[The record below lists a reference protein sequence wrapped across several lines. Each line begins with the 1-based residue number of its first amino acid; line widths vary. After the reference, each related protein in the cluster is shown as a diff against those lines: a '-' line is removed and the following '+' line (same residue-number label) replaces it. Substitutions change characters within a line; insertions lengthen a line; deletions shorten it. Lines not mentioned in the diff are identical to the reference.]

1 MDRGDRERPGGTPTV
16 RDRSHIVLLILGLG
30 LGLYARLIGLD
41 WGTSDFVLP
50 EHARQ
55 GVATAFYQFHPD
67 ERTLVHAALTLRSP
81 FDPPTAYGMLPLYLL
96 TAGLELSSALLSW
109 NAATVDHPETARQ
122 VYLTARFFSAL
133 LSCACLALVW
143 WLGRRHFDR
152 WTGGLALFFVAAAPL
167 AVQLAHFATVDG
179 VFTFFCLL
187 FFCLLARALDLG
199 RRRDYL
205 FAGLAVAAVAAVRL
219 NGLLLGGVLL
229 AGHLLQNRSWR
240 ALRDTRLW
248 LAGLAAV
255 LLLIL
260 LQPFL
265 VTEPSV
271 LWRAESTYDLGFSL
285 KIARGEILRPWSL
298 VDLHTLP
305 YLHYWTHL
313 FPLGVGWPLT
323 LAFLLGA
330 GHALWHR
337 HLAGSLMLLWIAL
350 YFAQVGGL
358 HTKHVRY
365 LLPLLP
371 FLCLLTANACVWL
384 IRTPKTRLAG
394 YGLTGLLL
402 FYTGI
407 YGLAFTRIYADEDS
421 RIVAGRW
428 LAARV
433 PSGSEIGVER
443 GGFPMS
449 QLIDGQRHP
458 RRLLNLS
465 PLFEGRGLMT
475 CRSQRIYLQD
485 RLRDLEYIAIT
496 DVNRYQQ
503 FLAAPELLPALATF
517 YRDLIGGKLGYDL
530 VQRFKRYPA
539 IAGIQFKDD
548 GAEPSFIGYDHPAVF
563 LFKRRSAPEVERGLE
578 HLDGARHCA
587 DALLQ
592 QGAAALREGALERAM
607 QNFREV
613 VDSHPDLDLVHLLIA
628 DAHRRAGRQ
637 DRERESRERY
647 RVASRR
653 HSAHVLPFAAGMGL
667 VDLDLPDLAREVL
680 IEGTQKAAYMP
691 SWAIEDLAT
700 AYVLLANIAL
710 ERDQHDLAW
719 DTYRL
724 STRIDPNSEAFNRLG
739 FLAYRAEDFD
749 RAIDFWDQSVR
760 LQDNQASIHSN
771 LGQILAAH
779 RREQELDRALHH
791 LTRAVQL
798 DPGLSAQLN
807 PWIDAVRS
815 ARQKK
820 K

>member
-1 MDRGDRERPGGTPTV
+1 M
-16 RDRSHIVLLILGLG
+16 RDKSYIILLILGLG
-30 LGLYARLIGLD
+30 LGLYARFVGLD

-55 GVATAFYQFHPD
+55 GVTTAFYQFHPD
-67 ERTLVHAALTLRSP
+67 ERTLVRATLDLRSP
-81 FDPPTAYGMLPLYLL
+81 FEPPTAYGMLPLYLL
-96 TAGLELSSALLSW
+96 RAGLELSSALLGW
-109 NAATVDHPETARQ
+109 NAAAVDHPETARQ
-122 VYLTARFFSAL
+122 IYLTARFFSAL

-143 WLGRRHFDR
+143 WLGLRHFGR
-152 WTGGLALFFVAAAPL
+152 WTGGLALFFVAASPL

-187 FFCLLARALDLG
+187 FFCLLTHALDLG
-199 RRRDYL
+199 HRRDYL
-205 FAGLAVAAVAAVRL
+205 LAGLAVGAVAAVRL
-219 NGLLLGGVLL
+219 NGLLLGGVVL
-229 AGHLLQNRSWR
+229 AAHLLQNRSWR
-240 ALRDTRLW
+240 ALRDARLW
-248 LAGLAAV
+248 LAGLAA
-255 LLLIL
+255 LLLLVL

-271 LWRAESTYDLGFSL
+271 LWRAESTSDLGFSL

-298 VDLHTLP
+298 VDLDTLP

-323 LAFLLGA
+323 LAFLLGVA
-330 GHALWHR
+330 HALWHR
-337 HLAGSLMLLWIAL
+337 RLASGLMLLWIAL

-371 FLCLLTANACVWL
+371 FLCLLAADACIWL
-384 IRTPKTRLAG
+384 IRTPKTRLLG
-394 YGLTGLLL
+394 YGLTTLL
-402 FYTGI
+402 FLYTGV
-407 YGLAFTRIYADEDS
+407 YGLAFTRLYAAEDS

-428 LAARV
+428 LAAHV
-433 PSGSEIGVER
+433 PAGSEIGVER

-449 QLIDGQRHP
+449 QLIDNQRHP

-485 RLRDLEYIAIT
+485 RLLDLEYIAIT

-503 FLAAPELLPALATF
+503 FLAAPKLLPALATF
-517 YRDLIGGKLGYDL
+517 YRNLVDGRLGYDL
-530 VQRFKRYPA
+530 VQRFKCYPA

-548 GAEPSFIGYDHPAVF
+548 GAEPSFIGYDHPAVL
-563 LFKRRSAPEVERGLE
+563 LFKRRSTPGVEQGLE
-578 HLDGARHCA
+578 RLDGAQHCA
-587 DALLQ
+587 DASLQ
-592 QGAAALREGALERAM
+592 QGATALREGELERAA
-607 QNFREV
+607 QHFQEAI
-613 VDSHPDLDLVHLLIA
+613 DSHPDMDLIHLLIA
-628 DAHRRAGRQ
+628 EVHRRAGRQ
-637 DRERESRERY
+637 EQEREARERY
-647 RVASRR
+647 RITARR

-691 SWAIEDLAT
+691 SWAVEDLAT

-710 ERDQHDLAW
+710 ERGQSDLAW

-724 STRIDPNSEAFNRLG
+724 STHIHPHPEAFNRLG
-739 FLAYRAEDFD
+739 FLSYRAKDFD
-749 RAIDFWDQSVR
+749 LAIDFWDQSVR
-760 LQDNQASIHSN
+760 LQEDQASIHFN
-771 LGQILAAH
+771 LGQVLAAH
-779 RREQELDRALHH
+779 RRELELDRALHH

-798 DPGLSAQLN
+798 DPDLSAQLN
-807 PWIDAVRS
+807 PWINAVRT
-815 ARQKK
+815 ALRERE
-820 K
+820 